1 MPTINLASYVDDV
14 DDLTPSR
21 KRLKIKPVD
30 YDVFKPGSIV
40 KIRLENFVTYNYT
53 EFNLSPSLNMIIGP
67 NGSGKSTYVCAV
79 CLGLAGKPEYIGR
92 SKQVEDFIKN
102 GQDTSKIE
110 IVLKDDP
117 NIDIEFWALHST
129 EYEIMATT
137 RAY

>member
-92 SKQVEDFIKN
+92 SKGISN
-102 GQDTSKIE
+102 G
-110 IVLKDDP
+110 
-117 NIDIEFWALHST
+117 
-129 EYEIMATT
+129 
-137 RAY
+137 R